1 MGSLPFDVAIGAYYT
16 ITDGPRYISE
26 ARLASYSAIAPASA
40 FSASAFSA
48 SPLIVITDVWD
59 TSEDYI
65 HQLEFF

>member
-1 MGSLPFDVAIGAYYT
+1 MGSLTFDVAIGAYYT
-16 ITDGPRYISE
+16 ITDGPRNIFE
-26 ARLASYSAIAPASA
+26 DRLASYSATAPASA
-40 FSASAFSA
+40 FAA